1 MCTIQHPTQVLDL
14 QHGRL
19 GVTCVAVSGL
29 TLLCLTYIPTC
40 AVAKWCDIIRA
51 KCTQLA
57 TQEIIR
63 TSEGVV
69 KVSTDW
75 PATIAT

>member
-1 MCTIQHPTQVLDL
+1 MRC
-14 QHGRL
+14 
-19 GVTCVAVSGL
+19 CVWANSVVSVA
-29 TLLCLTYIPTC
+29 YIPTC

-51 KCTQLA
+51 KCRQLA
-57 TQEIIR
+57 TQDIIR

-75 PATIAT
+75 PATIT